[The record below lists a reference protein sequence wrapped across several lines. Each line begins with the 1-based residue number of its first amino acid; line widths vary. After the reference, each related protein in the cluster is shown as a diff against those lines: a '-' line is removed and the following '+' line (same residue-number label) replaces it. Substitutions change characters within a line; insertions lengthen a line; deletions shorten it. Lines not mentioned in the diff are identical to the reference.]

1 LKLSLL
7 FTPGFVVTSVPVHP
21 ELEDGISPTNGSDL
35 PHPRSR

>member
-21 ELEDGISPTNGSDL
+21 ASEEKEPALTLSPDQT
-35 PHPRSR
+35 HEK